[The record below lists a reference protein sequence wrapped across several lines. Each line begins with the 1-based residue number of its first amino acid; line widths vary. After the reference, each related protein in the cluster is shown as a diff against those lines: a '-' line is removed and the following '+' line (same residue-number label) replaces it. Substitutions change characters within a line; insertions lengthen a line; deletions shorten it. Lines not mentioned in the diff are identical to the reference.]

1 MLHISSH
8 AEILQNSQTRRSLSF
23 IAAGVKE
30 NSRLHFHSS
39 DVADQCDML
48 QPMKIF
54 LHQVYLYIAAIFMS
68 KEYVAAYADVI
79 PNIYK
84 FLREKILEGK
94 ICNKDKFNQKTM
106 AILLGKCFGIN
117 RRVDFIN

>member
-1 MLHISSH
+1 
-8 AEILQNSQTRRSLSF
+8 
-23 IAAGVKE
+23 
-30 NSRLHFHSS
+30 
-39 DVADQCDML
+39 
-48 QPMKIF
+48 
-54 LHQVYLYIAAIFMS
+54 MS
-68 KEYVAAYADVI
+68 KEYVASYAGKIYSCIKLNISTVTWYCIIDVI